1 MATPEMFS
9 RTHINDIEEVEA
21 VPGIFVKMLH
31 HTDEGVMVRQ
41 LRFAPGAVLPMQDT
55 HELGLEM
62 VYVLDGTFA
71 DESGSYPAG
80 SILYGKKGSSH
91 IPASPEGCTVLSIN
105 FVD

>member
-1 MATPEMFS
+1 MTTPEMFD
-9 RTHINDIEEVEA
+9 RAHIDNIEEVEA
-21 VPGIFVKMLH
+21 VPGIFIKTLH
-31 HTDEGVMVRQ
+31 QTDKGVMVRRI
-41 LRFAPGAVLPMQDT
+41 RFAPGAVLPMEDV
-55 HELGLEM
+55 HELGLEI

-71 DESGSYPAG
+71 DNAGSYPAG